1 MSSSSR
7 LSASTAA
14 LVGVAFVLSMTAG
27 CANMPER
34 RWDGCAIGGAVAG
47 AILGGT
53 AGGVIGSEDQG
64 RHINSTDRALTA
76 GAGAAIGI
84 ALGTLAGHYLC
95 DPIVEHP
102 APQPPPPPPVAEAP
116 PPPPPPPAPSKRIVL
131 RGVHF
136 DFDKSAIR
144 PDAEPILDEGAD
156 ILKQNANVTIEVNGY
171 CDIIGTEEYNMK
183 LSDRR
188 AAAVVKYLE
197 SKGIPGDRLEP
208 HGYGKTNFVATNKT
222 ADGRAQNRRVELIPK
237 Q

>member
-14 LVGVAFVLSMTAG
+14 LVGLVLVLSLSSG

-34 RWDGCAIGGAVAG
+34 RWDGCAIGGGVIG

-53 AGGVIGSEDQG
+53 AGGVIGSVDQG

-76 GAGAAIGI
+76 VGGAAVGA
-84 ALGTLAGHYLC
+84 ALGAVAGHYLC
-95 DPIVEHP
+95 DPVVEHVV
-102 APQPPPPPPVAEAP
+102 APPPPPPPVAEAP

-136 DFDKSAIR
+136 DFDKAKIR

-156 ILKQNANVTIEVNGY
+156 ILKQNPGVTIEVNGY

-183 LSDRR
+183 LSERR

-197 SKGIPGDRLEP
+197 TKGIPGDRLEP
-208 HGYGKTNFVATNKT
+208 HGYGKTHFVATNKT
-222 ADGRAQNRRVELIPK
+222 ADGRAENRRVELIPK

>member
-14 LVGVAFVLSMTAG
+14 LVGVAFLLSVCSG
-27 CANMPER
+27 CAMPQR
-34 RWDGCAIGGAVAG
+34 RWGTCAIGGGVIG

-53 AGGVIGSEDQG
+53 AGGLIGDKTGPKNDARNEERVAYG
-64 RHINSTDRALTA
+64 LTGA
-76 GAGAAIGI
+76 AAGAAI
-84 ALGTLAGHYLC
+84 GTLAGHYLC
-95 DPIVEHP
+95 DPIVEHA
-102 APQPPPPPPVAEAP
+102 APPPPPPPVAEAP
-116 PPPPPPPAPSKRIVL
+116 PPPPPPPAPAKRIVL

-156 ILKQNANVTIEVNGY
+156 MLKQNANVTIEVNGY

-183 LSDRR
+183 LSRRR
-188 AAAVVKYLE
+188 AAAVVKYLGG
-197 SKGIPGDRLEP
+197 KGIPVDRLEP
-208 HGYGKTNFVATNKT
+208 HGYGKTNFVATNKN
-222 ADGRAQNRRVELIPK
+222 AEGRAQNRRVELIPK